1 MDQLSPETMEAVLL
15 LAYGDAVI
23 VKSKVAAE
31 RVREAVDHIGL
42 TAWIETRRL
51 NDLSDREKDALASDI
66 RRAKEFQRKI
76 VSGEKETSRLM
87 EDFLRSRSAP
97 VATGEKSRLPPYLPT
112 ISIRITDPK
121 LLLAVKD
128 RERAAAAP
136 EILQRVVPT
145 LGARKCYD
153 TLPSNTSPGK
163 DAAAVAK
170 VEGISPPGKSAI
182 LRKILGPV
190 SERMETDYKE
200 ALKKE
205 TNSANFV
212 EFSPEGGSGRK
223 PATAEEQ
230 DDGLYAGAHSLLAT
244 CNEDSGIEGSRPT
257 SPDFEDS
264 VEEES
269 VEVIDE
275 RTHVRYNTSADGD
288 GELASKDEI
297 EAEKESD
304 AVVANEKKSEDTEDL
319 RKNEKVAAEGKLD
332 EGKGGKRRS
341 ADKIGASCDR
351 KKLRESRTDGEK
363 GVQRNTVKSSSPG
376 NVHKF
381 SKFLDPYR

>member
-1 MDQLSPETMEAVLL
+1 MDKLSPETMEAVLL

-31 RVREAVDHIGL
+31 RVNEAVDHIGL

-66 RRAKEFQRKI
+66 RRAKEIQRKI

-128 RERAAAAP
+128 RERAAAP

-153 TLPSNTSPGK
+153 TLPSNISPGK
-163 DAAAVAK
+163 DAAVAK

-212 EFSPEGGSGRK
+212 EVLPEGGRK
-223 PATAEEQ
+223 SATSEEQ
-230 DDGLYAGAHSLLAT
+230 NDAVYAGAHSYLAT

-264 VEEES
+264 VEES

-288 GELASKDEI
+288 GELVSSSEI

-304 AVVANEKKSEDTEDL
+304 AVVAKEKKSEDLRRNEEDT
-319 RKNEKVAAEGKLD
+319 AER
-332 EGKGGKRRS
+332 GKGRKRRS
-341 ADKIGASCDR
+341 TDKNGTNCDQM
-351 KKLRESRTDGEK
+351 KLKESRTDGGK
-363 GVQRNTVKSSSPG
+363 GVQRNTGKSSSPA
-376 NVHKF
+376 NIHTF
-381 SKFLDPYR
+381 SKYLDPYR